1 MQLVSRWSLVA
12 WAAVLGGCAFIP
24 GGAVLTAVYC
34 GSDWEA
40 PCELHTTAAYWTAGV
55 LVAIPVVVAVA
66 ADTRTRTRWLITVAI
81 AAAPLHWWFLT
92 GYVLSAAAESPL

>member
-12 WAAVLGGCAFIP
+12 WAAVLAGCSFLPPA
-24 GGAVLTAVYC
+24 AVLTAAYC

-40 PCELHTTAAYWTAGV
+40 PCEQHTTAAYWTAGV
-55 LVAIPVVVAVA
+55 LVAVPVAVA
-66 ADTRTRTRWLITVAI
+66 VVAGMRTRTRWLIAVAI

-92 GYVLSAAAESPL
+92 GYALSKAAETPN

>member
-1 MQLVSRWSLVA
+1 MQLVSRWSLFA
-12 WAAVLGGCAFIP
+12 WSAVLGGCAFIP

-55 LVAIPVVVAVA
+55 LVAVPVAVA
-66 ADTRTRTRWLITVAI
+66 ILSGTRTRTRWLIAVAI

-92 GYVLSAAAESPL
+92 GYVLSKRPRG